1 MNPEVQEYVKNTPGS
16 KRTYEKIS
24 KYIPGGVNT
33 AIQFFKPHPLYMAK
47 GLGSKLW
54 DVDGREYVDHC
65 LAYGAMT
72 AGHANPIIADAI
84 RAQLENGTLLGF
96 QGEGV
101 EELTY
106 EIIRRYPFI
115 DMLRFANTGLE
126 ATFYACRLARAAT
139 KRKYIIKMEG
149 AYHGASD
156 ILLIS
161 DKPNTRT
168 MSGSEFNPASIPDS
182 LGTPEEV
189 VKQTLVVHFNDVQGL
204 ERILKA
210 HENEVAAIITEPV
223 QSNSGIITP
232 EKGYFDSVR
241 RLCDEYGVLMI
252 IDEVKT
258 GCNLSEGGG
267 TQLYGI
273 KPDLVTL
280 AKTIGG
286 GTPMAAFGGKRE
298 YMEMITPLG
307 GAVHYGTYN
316 GNSLSVAAGTACL
329 KKVFT
334 QKNHEKIMRLGD
346 QLYRGVVDAIA
357 DTGTKAAVGRCT
369 MMGSIFFGLD
379 QQPKNYREAA
389 KCDAAKWYRY
399 WINMLNRNVV
409 PSGSA
414 WFEEWM
420 ISAMHE
426 EEDVQKTIVATYDT
440 MKNIKELEPSTL
452 A

>member
-1 MNPEVQEYVKNTPGS
+1 MCSNVLPEVEEYIKNTPSS
-16 KRTYEKIS
+16 KRIYEVVG

-33 AIQFFKPHPLYMAK
+33 AIQFFEPHPLYMVR
-47 GLGSKLW
+47 GSGSRLW
-54 DVDGREYVDHC
+54 DGDGREYVDHC

-72 AGHANPIIADAI
+72 AGHANPVIADAI
-84 RAQLENGTLLGF
+84 RAQLEKGTLLGF
-96 QGEGV
+96 QGSGV
-101 EELTY
+101 EELAR

-126 ATFYACRLARAAT
+126 ATFFACRLARAAT
-139 KRKYIIKMEG
+139 GRKYIIKMEG

-156 ILLIS
+156 ILLIT
-161 DKPNTRT
+161 DKPRNEVMLR
-168 MSGSEFNPASIPDS
+168 SVNPASIPDS
-182 LGTPEEV
+182 LGTPDEV
-189 VKQTLVVHFNDVQGL
+189 VKQTLVVHFNDIEGL
-204 ERILKA
+204 EKVLRS

-223 QSNSGIITP
+223 QSNSGIIPP
-232 EKGYFDSVR
+232 EKGYFESVR
-241 RLCDEYGVLMI
+241 RLCDDHGALLI

-267 TQLYGI
+267 TQIYGI
-273 KPDLVTL
+273 RPDLVTL

-286 GTPMAAFGGKRE
+286 GTPMAAFGGKRK

-329 KKVFT
+329 KGVFT
-334 QKNHEKIMRLGD
+334 QRTYEKIMRLGD
-346 QLYRGVVDAIA
+346 ELYKGVVDALK
-357 DTGTKAAVGRCT
+357 DTRTKAAVGRCT

-379 QQPKNYREAA
+379 SPPKNYREAA

-399 WINMLNRNVV
+399 WINMLNRKVV

-420 ISAMHE
+420 ISAMH
-426 EEDVQKTIVATYDT
+426 DADDIKRTIQATYDT
-440 MKNIKELEPSTL
+440 LKYLKS
-452 A
+452 